1 MKEEGVMT
9 KRSAGLCLTSKDCD
23 VDPSAR
29 RRLIV
34 TAPGEMSAV
43 YSAR

>member
-1 MKEEGVMT
+1 MT
-9 KRSAGLCLTSKDCD
+9 KRSAMLCVTSRDCD

-34 TAPGEMSAV
+34 TVLGEMSAV